1 MPVIVGIIV
10 VVILAIA
17 ENRDIEKK
25 KRDYYNKKWY

>member
-25 KRDYYNKKWY
+25 KTWLL